1 MELSLK
7 ICWSSSVQINFLC
20 VLGYFSLKLKPF
32 LEDSWTETWLNMVQ
46 NVLFEISILLSIQKS
61 KKIEIPLLLT
71 ILVQSP
77 EALTPTEIN
86 KALLRSFREQ
96 DKHCLV
102 QSPFHAHYCYQQKAE
117 TWLILRNPLPKR
129 MMGYFWLTGNT

>member
-1 MELSLK
+1 
-7 ICWSSSVQINFLC
+7 
-20 VLGYFSLKLKPF
+20 
-32 LEDSWTETWLNMVQ
+32 MVQ

-86 KALLRSFREQ
+86 KALLRSFEN
-96 DKHCLV
+96 KTNIV
-102 QSPFHAHYCYQQKAE
+102 
-117 TWLILRNPLPKR
+117 
-129 MMGYFWLTGNT
+129 